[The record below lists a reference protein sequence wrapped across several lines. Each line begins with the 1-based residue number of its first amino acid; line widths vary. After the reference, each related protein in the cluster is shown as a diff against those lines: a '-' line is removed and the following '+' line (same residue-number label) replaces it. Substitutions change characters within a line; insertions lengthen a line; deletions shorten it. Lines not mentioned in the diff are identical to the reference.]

1 MRARLAIV
9 PPVKRRWIFASAL
22 STLAALATL
31 AGCGHHGPARA
42 PNPADAP
49 IGDPTEAAPPKT
61 LFTAKSVA
69 SLFSY
74 PLKLTLSESD
84 LGPEWSQKGKV
95 VWSVALAAEDDT
107 FAPVTL
113 ILFDGHYRGLTIS
126 DDQKDILRRSS
137 LFKDLAFSGG
147 RTGYAMRA
155 AGDAGDTEETALI
168 PSPRG
173 RYELLVLVT
182 VPKAGPTEAP
192 GTEAYRAL
200 LTEYTVRLVETV
212 ARGLEAEWNGKKP

>member
-1 MRARLAIV
+1 
-9 PPVKRRWIFASAL
+9 VKRRWISASAL

-31 AGCGHHGPARA
+31 AGCGGHGHGAARA
-42 PNPADAP
+42 PTPAEAP
-49 IGDPTEAAPPKT
+49 IGDPTEAPPPKT

-74 PLKLTLSESD
+74 PLKLTLSESE

-95 VWSVALAAEDDT
+95 VWSVALAADDDT

-126 DDQKDILRRSS
+126 DDQKDILRRSA
-137 LFKDLAFSGG
+137 LFKDLTFDRG

-155 AGDAGDTEETALI
+155 AGEAGDTEETALI

-212 ARGLEAEWNGKKP
+212 ARGLEAEWNAKKP

>member
-1 MRARLAIV
+1 MEALALLWSRA
-9 PPVKRRWIFASAL
+9 VKRRWISTFALFSIVA
-22 STLAALATL
+22 L
-31 AGCGHHGPARA
+31 AGCGKGPGAARA
-42 PNPADAP
+42 PSDGFVA
-49 IGDPTEAAPPKT
+49 IGDPTEAPPPKT
-61 LFTAKSVA
+61 LFTAASVA

-74 PLKLTLSESD
+74 PRKLTLSESE
-84 LGPEWSQKGKV
+84 LGPEWSQKGRV
-95 VWSVALAAEDDT
+95 VWSVAFAADDDT

-126 DDQKDILRRSS
+126 NDQKDILRRSS
-137 LFKDLAFSGG
+137 LFKDLAFARG

-155 AGDAGDTEETALI
+155 GGEATDTEETALI

-173 RYELLVLVT
+173 RYELLLMVT
-182 VPKAGPTEAP
+182 VPKNGPTEAP

-212 ARGLEAEWNGKKP
+212 ARGLEAEWNAKKP

>member
-1 MRARLAIV
+1 M
-9 PPVKRRWIFASAL
+9 KRRWIFAAAL
-22 STLAALATL
+22 STIAALT
-31 AGCGHHGPARA
+31 GCRSHGAARA
-42 PNPADAP
+42 PSAADAP

-61 LFTAKSVA
+61 LFSAKSVA

-74 PLKLTLSESD
+74 PPKLTLSESE

-95 VWSVALAAEDDT
+95 VWSVAYAADDDT

-126 DDQKDILRRSS
+126 DNQKDILRRSG
-137 LFKDLAFSGG
+137 LFKDLAFDRG
-147 RTGYAMRA
+147 RAGYAMRA
-155 AGDAGDTEETALI
+155 GGEAGDTEETALI

-200 LTEYTVRLVETV
+200 LTEYTVRLVESV
-212 ARGLEAEWNGKKP
+212 ARGLDAKWNAKKP